1 MNYRRLEQA
10 RFFEEQLFEARNA
23 LFVAN
28 SVKRIKF
35 LQNRIKFLQGKI
47 NEVDR

>member
-1 MNYRRLEQA
+1 MNYRRIEQA

-35 LQNRIKFLQGKI
+35 LQNRINFLQGKLTEMI
-47 NEVDR
+47 R

>member
-1 MNYRRLEQA
+1 MNHRERIEQA
-10 RFFEEQLFEARNA
+10 RLFEEQLFEARNA

-35 LQNRIKFLQGKI
+35 LQSKI
-47 NEVDR
+47 RYLTERSKAFA

>member
-1 MNYRRLEQA
+1 MNDRRFEQA

-35 LQNRIKFLQGKI
+35 LQNRIRFLQGKLTEI
-47 NEVDR
+47 IR